1 MDLKGQVCRVPG
13 QTYFYYTKLKVELR
27 RKEARRRLMYVY
39 IVYVIFFSQKKNGG
53 VGGVTHQER
62 LMKGGPAPSPASK
75 SEMKNSQRNLELK
88 ECE

>member
-1 MDLKGQVCRVPG
+1 MDLKGQVCCVTG
-13 QTYFYYTKLKVELR
+13 QAYFYYMKLKVEVC

-39 IVYVIFFSQKKNGG
+39 IVYVFFFSKKKG
-53 VGGVTHQER
+53 GGVTHQER
-62 LMKGGPAPSPASK
+62 LMKGGPAPSPANK